1 MCEKYEQ
8 FFKDCLEFKQKVEN
22 LKKAGQND
30 YNPYLA
36 LMSENEENAHSNI
49 LFSFLDTKSKHYQG
63 DLFLKCFLES
73 TKLKEWFGDTKN
85 AKIEREKSLSGG
97 RIDLYISNSEK
108 CIIIENK
115 IYAKDQD
122 KQIQRYIKGIYKDCF
137 KEYEKK
143 YEYICVVY
151 LTLWGCKPSKYSLG
165 EWKIDKSDEHNPKLK
180 KQDAKGTHL
189 IEYQQLS
196 YKKDILDWLNN
207 VQKELKDITNLN
219 QALEAY
225 KDVVKIM
232 TNQKE
237 DKMSIA
243 DFLNG
248 KGDEDYQIALDIIK
262 ERDKIIANYLEKIC
276 KELQEQ
282 GDLKNWKC
290 CLFPKYEN
298 GAVKFIFFPKEN
310 KGEYFFAFAWCNY
323 NSFSYSNDFFEVR
336 ICGENI
342 ADGNKR
348 AEIAEK
354 LRELSFTENKRN
366 TIDSKDEWDKQPPF
380 ENNWSCVRERIPNFF
395 NDFDKEKTKNFI
407 KKYKNIVIK
416 INKHL
421 SEHYPS
427 IT

>member
-8 FFKDCLEFKQKVEN
+8 FFKDCLEFKQEVEN

-85 AKIEREKSLSGG
+85 AKVEREKSLSNGG

-122 KQIQRYIKGIYKDCF
+122 KQIQRYIEGIHKDCF
-137 KEYEKK
+137 KE

-165 EWKIDKSDEHNPKLK
+165 EWEINKSDEHNPKLK
-180 KQDAKGTHL
+180 KQDAQGTHF

-196 YKKDILDWLNN
+196 YKKDILDWLNLNN

-225 KDVVKIM
+225 EDVVKII

-237 DKMSIA
+237 DKMSIE
-243 DFLNG
+243 DFLKN
-248 KGDEDYQIALDIIK
+248 EDNEEYVKIVFNIIK

-276 KELQEQ
+276 KDLQKDFQEEWEC
-282 GDLKNWKC
+282 NS
-290 CLFPKYEN
+290 FPKYEN

-323 NSFSYSNDFFEVR
+323 NSFSYSNDFFEAR

-354 LRELSFTENKRN
+354 LRELSFTEEEKSV
-366 TIDSKDEWDKQPPF
+366 IGSKDKFPF
-380 ENNWSCVRERIPNFF
+380 ENNWSCVKEVIFNFVDKF
-395 NDFDKEKTKNFI
+395 NEEETKKFI
-407 KKYKNIVIK
+407 KKYKDIVIK

-421 SEHYPS
+421 SEHYPA
-427 IT
+427 